1 MRTFGSRTLRPLAKT
16 PRALS
21 LLSPD
26 LRCRR
31 RPLKMDL
38 GYCFSQTSPIYD
50 ASAIDLMVSDMG
62 HILERVF
69 LYPGK
74 KVCDACHVQ
83 AGGDRVMIRTLVNV
97 IVWNIVV
104 VLVVVS
110 VY

>member
-1 MRTFGSRTLRPLAKT
+1 
-16 PRALS
+16 
-21 LLSPD
+21 
-26 LRCRR
+26 
-31 RPLKMDL
+31 
-38 GYCFSQTSPIYD
+38 
-50 ASAIDLMVSDMG
+50 MG

-69 LYPGK
+69 LYSGK

-83 AGGDRVMIRTLVNV
+83 AGDDRVMIRTLVNM